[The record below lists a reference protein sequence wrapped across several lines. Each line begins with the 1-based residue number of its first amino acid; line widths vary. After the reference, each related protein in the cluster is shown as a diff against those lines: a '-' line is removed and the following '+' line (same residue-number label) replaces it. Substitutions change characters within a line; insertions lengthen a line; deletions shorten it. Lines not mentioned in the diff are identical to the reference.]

1 MPVKDTLPYSDGTG
15 AKESVKTQLEGTGQ
29 TDSDSQAERVKRE
42 DSALLDIEP
51 ALDQAITRRFDR
63 HIVPWLFGLW
73 LLAFID
79 RSNIGNA
86 RLDGLEK
93 DLGLVGNKFNIV
105 SCSIQFCQ
113 LCY

>member
-1 MPVKDTLPYSDGTG
+1 MNFKDTLPYSNGTG
-15 AKESVKTQLEGTGQ
+15 AKDSVQTQFEGIRQ
-29 TDSDSQAERVKRE
+29 TDSDSQAERVKHE
-42 DSALLDIEP
+42 DSGLLDIEP

-86 RLDGLEK
+86 RLDGLET
-93 DLGLVGNKFNIV
+93 DLGLVGNRFNIV
-105 SCSIQFCQ
+105 SCSIQSCQ
-113 LCY
+113 LC